1 MLMGIIMKR
10 IIIPLIVITLVLAVS
25 CSGASQGADSTVSAL
40 LTSAMNEAVDK
51 SSPSTTNN
59 DGSRTYII
67 TGFRAANGAVI
78 SGAITVDANGNII
91 SATLEEFE
99 AGGETGRFE
108 AETDG
113 NGNLTSSVATVSKIN
128 ILTAD
133 GKPEVPTTT
142 FSANLF
148 VVEVTYTDGK
158 TRTLGGEGLV
168 IAEYDKNSDGSYTWN
183 GTVEAS
189 YGGKTVK
196 KTFVLNEEVVIIPP
210 FIDNGDP
217 QPTNKPIGVELIQ
230 PKPVDV
236 GGAFKPSFFDIK
248 VLFTDGTTEVYSGIG
263 YVELEI
269 DDGTMDRG
277 DYVIADFDGIPV
289 RLAIVFND

>member
-1 MLMGIIMKR
+1 MLLGITMRR
-10 IIIPLIVITLVLAVS
+10 IIIPLIVITLVFAVS
-25 CSGASQGADSTVSAL
+25 CSGPSQNADSSVSSL

-78 SGAITVDANGNII
+78 SGAITVDANII

-99 AGGETGRFE
+99 AGGETGRYE
-108 AETDG
+108 ATTDG
-113 NGNLTSSVATVSKIN
+113 NGNLTSSVATVTKID

-133 GKPEVPTTT
+133 GEPEVPTTT

-148 VVEVTYTDGK
+148 VVEVTYSDGK

-168 IAEYDKNSDGSYTWN
+168 IAEYDKNSDSSYTWN

-189 YGGKTVK
+189 YGGKAVK
-196 KTFVLNEEVVIIPP
+196 KTFVLNEVVIIIPP
-210 FIDNGDP
+210 FIDNGEP
-217 QPTNKPIGVELIQ
+217 EYTNKPIGVELTQ
-230 PKPVDV
+230 PNPVDD
-236 GGAFKPSFFDIK
+236 GGAFKASFFEIK
-248 VLFTDGTTEVYSGIG
+248 VLFNDGTTEIYNGIG

-277 DYVIADFDGIPV
+277 DFVVADFEGIPV
-289 RLAIVFND
+289 KLQIVFSD

>member
-1 MLMGIIMKR
+1 MRK
-10 IIIPLIVITLVLAVS
+10 IIIPLIVITLIFAVS
-25 CSGASQGADSTVSAL
+25 CSGSSQGADSTVSSF

-51 SSPSTTNN
+51 SSPSKTNA
-59 DGSRTYII
+59 DGTRTYII

-99 AGGETGRFE
+99 AGGETGRYE

-113 NGNLTSSVATVSKIN
+113 NGNLTSSVVTVAKID

-133 GKPEVPTTT
+133 GEPEVSTTT

-148 VVEVTYTDGK
+148 VVEVTYSDGK
-158 TRTLGGEGLV
+158 TRALGGEGIV

-196 KTFVLNEEVVIIPP
+196 KTFVLNETIFIPIPPTNGPDNSITYKKPVYLGIVQTTLAEDGESFNPSYFELEVV
-210 FIDNGDP
+210 F
-217 QPTNKPIGVELIQ
+217 E
-230 PKPVDV
+230 
-236 GGAFKPSFFDIK
+236 
-248 VLFTDGTTEVYSGIG
+248 DGSSTILNSEE
-263 YVELEI
+263 YVRLQES
-269 DDGTMDRG
+269 DGTMNKG
-277 DYVIADFDGIPV
+277 DYVFARFDNYYVKLKIEFAD
-289 RLAIVFND
+289 